1 MSEARAAQA
10 TARGDTLVLYTD
22 GLIERRGEDID
33 IGLARLIDALARSGT
48 LPVEELAHG
57 LMAHMGASGGGQ
69 DDDNAGR
76 RPSVRRFPL
85 KPFPNQ
91 KVKLKRNS
99 RLSRVA

>member
-48 LPVEELAHG
+48 LPVEELADG
-57 LMAHMGASGGGQ
+57 LMAHTGASGGGQ
-69 DDDNAGR
+69 DDDIALVV
-76 RPSVRRFPL
+76 VRLRGGFNGSRFRI
-85 KPFPNQ
+85 K
-91 KVKLKRNS
+91 K
-99 RLSRVA
+99 